1 MSPLSDSRTQ
11 AAACTALAA
20 AAILAWLL
28 LATLKFDELS
38 LSVPP
43 RPVAEIVEQ
52 EEEFVD
58 FLDMAYGPSDP
69 APAYTPEPQN
79 HESKAAEASGIDKI
93 DAGEPAPPAPDV
105 VSERPSPIQRPKK
118 EIPPQ
123 TGPDLKK
130 QAEEE
135 ARRKARKGVGDAFKN
150 TSPTPDNTS
159 NAGVGKGDSGKPDGV
174 RSDANGTGHGTV
186 GGGWSMPSYAA
197 VPSEDTGSI
206 ILKAVVGRDGT
217 VRSVE
222 LVGGK
227 SPAAANSALVQAC
240 MAEVRRRKF
249 TRHDDDAPESATAR
263 ITYTFK

>member
-1 MSPLSDSRTQ
+1 MSTRNDSRIQ
-11 AAACTALAA
+11 AALCTALAG
-20 AAILAWLL
+20 AAIVLWLL
-28 LATLKFDELS
+28 MASLSFDPATLP
-38 LSVPP
+38 VPP

-52 EEEFVD
+52 DEEFVD

-79 HESKAAEASGIDKI
+79 HDSKAAEASGIDRT

-105 VSERPSPIQRPKK
+105 VSERPSPVQRPKK
-118 EIPPQ
+118 EVPPQ

-159 NAGVGKGDSGKPDGV
+159 AKGVDKGDSGKPDGG
-174 RSDANGTGHGTV
+174 RSDANGTGRGTV

-206 ILKAVVGRDGT
+206 ILKAVVSRDGS
-217 VRSVE
+217 VISVE

-227 SPAAANSALVQAC
+227 SPAAANGALVQAC

-249 TRHDDDAPESATAR
+249 TRHDDNAPETATAR
-263 ITYTFK
+263 ITYTFR

>member
-38 LSVPP
+38 LPVPP

-118 EIPPQ
+118 ETPPQ

-135 ARRKARKGVGDAFKN
+135 ARRKARKGVGDAFK
-150 TSPTPDNTS
+150 THRPHPTIPPMPVLAREIPASPT
-159 NAGVGKGDSGKPDGV
+159 
-174 RSDANGTGHGTV
+174 
-186 GGGWSMPSYAA
+186 
-197 VPSEDTGSI
+197 
-206 ILKAVVGRDGT
+206 
-217 VRSVE
+217 
-222 LVGGK
+222 
-227 SPAAANSALVQAC
+227 AAAPMPTAQ
-240 MAEVRRRKF
+240 
-249 TRHDDDAPESATAR
+249 ATAPLAAAGR
-263 ITYTFK
+263 CRRMPLFPLKIPEASFSRPW

>member
-38 LSVPP
+38 LPVPP

-93 DAGEPAPPAPDV
+93 DAA
-105 VSERPSPIQRPKK
+105 
-118 EIPPQ
+118 
-123 TGPDLKK
+123 
-130 QAEEE
+130 
-135 ARRKARKGVGDAFKN
+135 
-150 TSPTPDNTS
+150 
-159 NAGVGKGDSGKPDGV
+159 
-174 RSDANGTGHGTV
+174 
-186 GGGWSMPSYAA
+186 
-197 VPSEDTGSI
+197 
-206 ILKAVVGRDGT
+206 
-217 VRSVE
+217 
-222 LVGGK
+222 
-227 SPAAANSALVQAC
+227 
-240 MAEVRRRKF
+240 
-249 TRHDDDAPESATAR
+249 
-263 ITYTFK
+263 